1 MELAERDT
9 LLRELSNKLITQRA
23 ILKRNMSLL
32 KGEIGTNQV
41 LANVL
46 ADYEL
51 SVDSLRK
58 KKEDQVIYFELMN
71 DYLDKISHD
80 TDLTSEALIRAKD
93 DQGRILEEM
102 KKVKKELQ
110 ELL

>member
-1 MELAERDT
+1 
-9 LLRELSNKLITQRA
+9 
-23 ILKRNMSLL
+23 
-32 KGEIGTNQV
+32 
-41 LANVL
+41 
-46 ADYEL
+46 
-51 SVDSLRK
+51 
-58 KKEDQVIYFELMN
+58 VIYFELMN